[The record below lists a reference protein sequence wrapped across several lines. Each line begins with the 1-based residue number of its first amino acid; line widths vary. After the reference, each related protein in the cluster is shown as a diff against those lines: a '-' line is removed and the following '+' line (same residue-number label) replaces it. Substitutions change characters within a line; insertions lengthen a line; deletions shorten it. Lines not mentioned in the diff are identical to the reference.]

1 LFMIQK
7 KGGLGRGLG
16 SLIPTG
22 ADKKPMG
29 EAGTKPTASGRE
41 IVDIAIDE
49 IVPNPEQPRESFS
62 HEEMEELISSVKE
75 HGILQPLIVSPA
87 DDKYE
92 LVAGER
98 RWRAAKMAGLRTVPA
113 VVRSVKEQ
121 QKLELALIENIQ
133 RQDLNPIEEGKAYK
147 RLADEFNLT
156 QEQVAKKVGKSRPQV
171 ANFIRL
177 LELPLEIQEA
187 VASGEIPY
195 TQARTLL
202 ALDTPRAQLRL
213 FKKIVRDKLTVRDTE
228 EKVGGKKQTVKVGKD
243 PNLAAREDELR
254 TALGTKVEI
263 KKRANGGQIIIEYY
277 SDEELDGLIERLS

>member
-1 LFMIQK
+1 MMQK
-7 KGGLGRGLG
+7 KGGLGRGLS

-29 EAGTKPTASGRE
+29 EAGKKPAASGRE
-41 IVDIAIDE
+41 IADILIDD
-49 IVPNPEQPRESFS
+49 IVPNPKQPRESFS

-75 HGILQPLIVSPA
+75 HGILQPLIVSPT

-113 VVRSVKEQ
+113 IVRSVKEQ
-121 QKLELALIENIQ
+121 QKLEFALIENIQ

-156 QEQVAKKVGKSRPQV
+156 QDQVAKKVGKSRPQV
-171 ANFIRL
+171 TNFIRL
-177 LELPLEIQEA
+177 LELPLEIQES

-195 TQARTLL
+195 TKARTLL
-202 ALDTPRAQLRL
+202 ALDTPRAQLKL
-213 FKKIVRDKLTVRDTE
+213 FKKIVKDKLTVRDTE
-228 EKVGGKKQTVKVGKD
+228 EKVGGKKQKPKAGKD
-243 PNLAAREDELR
+243 PNLAAREDDLR

-263 KKRANGGQIIIEYY
+263 KKRANGGQIIIDYY
-277 SDEELDGLIERLS
+277 SDEELEGLIERLS